1 MLSAVEGWLHSVHS
15 AHECS
20 RFVSALSAQCFE
32 ISVFHRLL
40 LSAQSTVCGVGA
52 RRLLRAHE
60 IRAEPATTPAPP
72 DSCVAH
78 SCCILSGGA
87 LC

>member
-40 LSAQSTVCGVGA
+40 LSAQSTVCGVA
-52 RRLLRAHE
+52 KDMLIEVYRA
-60 IRAEPATTPAPP
+60 
-72 DSCVAH
+72 
-78 SCCILSGGA
+78 
-87 LC
+87 